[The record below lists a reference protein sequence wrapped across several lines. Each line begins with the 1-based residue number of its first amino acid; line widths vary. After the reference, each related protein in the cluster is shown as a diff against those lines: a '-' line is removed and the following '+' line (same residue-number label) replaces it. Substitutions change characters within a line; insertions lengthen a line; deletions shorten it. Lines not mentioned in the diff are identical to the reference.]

1 MRYIINDDDFEQWIE
16 KLEEVLESLEG
27 IDSEVEKWTLKYI
40 IEEMKAELTQHLKRS
55 NT

>member
-1 MRYIINDDDFEQWIE
+1 MRYIINDDDFEDWIK
-16 KLEEVLESLEG
+16 KLEGVLIILESQDIHEQY
-27 IDSEVEKWTLKYI
+27 TLKYI